1 MELEEEQMHKGTG
14 ARILDWVERT
24 GNRLPDPAIHF
35 LIALTLVW
43 VCSALLAGG
52 DFGVTDPRSG
62 KPLQII
68 NQLDPKAFAKTL
80 EGVVSAYVGFPPLGV
95 VLVLALGVG
104 IAEHSGLVAAGLQK
118 ALAVAPVRFLTP
130 MLVAATVASSIAGD
144 AALLIMAPLG
154 GAVFFAAGRHPLAGV
169 MAAATANHLIVA
181 GFLPTGIDTVLQG
194 LSQKAAQMLDAGREV
209 NVLCNWLYS
218 AAAGAGTILALWW
231 VVDRVLEP
239 RLAATPVDGDPA
251 ELPKFSAPTA
261 RENRALVWAAASLVA
276 LIGLAA
282 AFALPASS
290 PLRSPEGTLTGTG
303 SPLMRSIVPLM
314 LLLTG
319 VPGLVYGYAAGVFTH
334 HKQVVKAMSRTLSSM
349 GYYMVMVFFAS
360 QFIRAFSE
368 SNLGALLALKG
379 GIALKALAL
388 PPLVTLIGLILLSAT
403 INLMI
408 ASASAKWAMI
418 FVPMLMT
425 AGIAPEATQIAYRI
439 GDSSTNMLTPLNPY
453 FPLIVAFCARY
464 VKGAGIGTIISLSLP
479 MCAACLTVYLV
490 LLAAFWGFGVPLGIG
505 SHFIYP

>member
-1 MELEEEQMHKGTG
+1 MHKGTG

-43 VCSALLAGG
+43 VFSALLAGG
-52 DFGVTDPRSG
+52 DFGVTDPRTG

-68 NQLDPKAFAKTL
+68 NQLDPAAFAKTL
-80 EGVVSAYVGFPPLGV
+80 EGVVGAYVGFPPLGV

-118 ALAVAPVRFLTP
+118 ALAVAPARFLTP
-130 MLVAATVASSIAGD
+130 MLVAATVASSIASD

-154 GAVFFAAGRHPLAGV
+154 GAVFYAAGRHPLAGV

-181 GFLPTGIDTVLQG
+181 NFLPTGLDTVLQG
-194 LSQKAAQMLDAGREV
+194 LSQQAAQILDADREV
-209 NVLCNWLYS
+209 NALCNYFYS
-218 AAAGAGTILALWW
+218 VAAGAGTTLVLWW

-239 RLAATPVDGDPA
+239 RLASTPVDGDPA
-251 ELPKFSAPTA
+251 DLPKSSAPSP
-261 RENRALVWAAASLVA
+261 RENRALVWSAASLISLIA
-276 LIGLAA
+276 LVA
-282 AFALPASS
+282 AFALPESS
-290 PLRSPEGTLTGTG
+290 PMRSPGGTLTGTG

-314 LLLTG
+314 LLLTA
-319 VPGLVYGYAAGVFTH
+319 VPGLVYGYASGVFTH
-334 HKQVVKAMSRTLSSM
+334 HKQVVKAMSRTMSSM

-360 QFIRAFSE
+360 QFIRAFGE

-379 GIALKALAL
+379 GFALKALAL
-388 PPLVTLIGLILLSAT
+388 PPLVTLTGLILLSAV

-408 ASASAKWAMI
+408 ASSSAKWAMLSSI

-425 AGIAPEATQIAYRI
+425 AGIAPEATQVAYRI

-453 FPLIVAFCARY
+453 FPLIAAFCARY
-464 VKGAGIGTIISLSLP
+464 VRSAGIGTIISLALP
-479 MCAACLTVYLV
+479 MCAACLAVYLL
-490 LLAAFWGFGVPLGIG
+490 LLAAFWGVGLPLGIG
-505 SHFIYP
+505 AQYLYP